1 MDKDFVF
8 KILALLAVLT
18 AGGWL
23 IGILGGP
30 VWMSCVYGFIMGWN
44 WDSIWSWFRSLNK
57 GKENDKSSES

>member
-1 MDKDFVF
+1 MDKDLVF
-8 KILALLAVLT
+8 KFLALLTVLI

-30 VWMSCVYGFIMGWN
+30 VWMSAAYGFIMGWN
-44 WDSIWSWFRSLNK
+44 WDSIWRWFKSLNE